1 MADKKKLRREQLI
14 EKYETEGFEA
24 LTEQERLELLLS
36 YSCRGDVGQLASDL
50 LRDYGSVNAL
60 TRADSTLL
68 MKDPRINEQT
78 AVLLRLIPSV
88 SRALYMERF
97 AVRTLNSA
105 EAAMTFF
112 ASHFIGAVGEQL
124 IMTSVNKRFRAV
136 STKVLAYGTASRAMA
151 TYRDIADFAIK
162 SDCGI
167 FFIAHN
173 HPQGSAQPSDSDIL
187 FTRNAARA
195 LSKLGAVLADH
206 IIVGDEEAIS
216 LRESGLVPELNV
228 SPLSGY
234 RTSPPSV
241 G

>member
-1 MADKKKLRREQLI
+1 MADNKKLHREQLI
-14 EKYETEGFEA
+14 HKYETDGFGS

-36 YSCRGDVGQLASDL
+36 YSCRGETKQLAEDL

-60 TRADSTLL
+60 SRADSGLL

-97 AVRTLNSA
+97 SVRTLNSTD
-105 EAAMTFF
+105 AAKTFF

-124 IMTSVNKRFRAV
+124 LMTSVSKRFRAV
-136 STKVLAYGTASRAMA
+136 NTKILAYGTASQVMA

-173 HPQGSAQPSDSDIL
+173 HPHGAAQPSDSDIL
-187 FTRNAARA
+187 LTRNAASA

-206 IIVGDEEAIS
+206 IIVGDEETFS
-216 LRESGLVPELNV
+216 FRESGLVPEL
-228 SPLSGY
+228 SAFPLSGY
-234 RTSPPSV
+234 RISEP
-241 G
+241 